1 MKGRKGKANGGEMDS
16 PKSGTKEYEQDLKS
30 KNMRYTY
37 QSKVNDEA
45 EERKSG
51 GRAKKKHV
59 GKAHGMHA
67 MHHDGRKHVGKV
79 HGMHAMHHAGRKAR
93 NSGGRAGSDKSPLSS
108 AHAGTAPKGH
118 KTLDID

>member
-16 PKSGTKEYEQDLKS
+16 PKTGTKEYEQDLKR
-30 KNMRYTY
+30 KNLRYTY
-37 QSKVNDEA
+37 QSNVNDEA

-59 GKAHGMHA
+59 GKVQGDSKA
-67 MHHDGRKHVGKV
+67 
-79 HGMHAMHHAGRKAR
+79 HAGRKAR
-93 NSGGRAGSDKSPLSS
+93 KSGGRTSSDASPLSS
-108 AHAGTAPKGH
+108 AHAGTPPKGH

>member
-16 PKSGTKEYEQDLKS
+16 PKEGTKEYEQDLKS

-59 GKAHGMHA
+59 GK
-67 MHHDGRKHVGKV
+67 V
-79 HGMHAMHHAGRKAR
+79 HGMHAMHHAGRKPR
-93 NSGGRAGSDKSPLSS
+93 RSGGRTSSDASPLSS
-108 AHAGTAPKGH
+108 AHAGTPPKGH
-118 KTLDID
+118 KALDID

>member
-16 PKSGTKEYEQDLKS
+16 PKSGTKEYEQDLKR
-30 KNMRYTY
+30 KNLRYTY
-37 QSKVNDEA
+37 QSNVNDEA

-51 GRAKKKHV
+51 GRAKN
-59 GKAHGMHA
+59 A
-67 MHHDGRKHVGKV
+67 
-79 HGMHAMHHAGRKAR
+79 HAGRKAR
-93 NSGGRAGSDKSPLSS
+93 KAGGRAGSDKSPLSS

>member
-51 GRAKKKHV
+51 GRAKK
-59 GKAHGMHA
+59 A
-67 MHHDGRKHVGKV
+67 
-79 HGMHAMHHAGRKAR
+79 HAGRKAR
-93 NSGGRAGSDKSPLSS
+93 YTGGRAGSDKSPLSS
-108 AHAGTAPKGH
+108 AHAGMSPKGH
-118 KTLDID
+118 KTTDID

>member
-16 PKSGTKEYEQDLKS
+16 PKEGTKEYEQDLKS

-45 EERKSG
+45 EERRSG

-59 GKAHGMHA
+59 GK
-67 MHHDGRKHVGKV
+67 V
-79 HGMHAMHHAGRKAR
+79 HGDSKHHAGRKAR
-93 NSGGRAGSDKSPLSS
+93 YTGGRAGSDKSPLSS
-108 AHAGTAPKGH
+108 AHAGTSPKGH
-118 KTLDID
+118 KTKDID

>member
-16 PKSGTKEYEQDLKS
+16 PKSGTKEYEQDLKT

-45 EERKSG
+45 EERKLG
-51 GRAKKKHV
+51 GRAKKKNV
-59 GKAHGMHA
+59 GM
-67 MHHDGRKHVGKV
+67 VQGKS
-79 HGMHAMHHAGRKAR
+79 ANHAGRKAR
-93 NSGGRAGSDKSPLSS
+93 QTGGRAGSDKSPLSS
-108 AHAGTAPKGH
+108 AHAGTSPKGH

>member
-59 GKAHGMHA
+59 GK
-67 MHHDGRKHVGKV
+67 V
-79 HGMHAMHHAGRKAR
+79 HGDAKANAGRKAR
-93 NSGGRAGSDKSPLSS
+93 KSGGRTSSDASPLSS
-108 AHAGTAPKGH
+108 AHAGTPPKGH

>member
-1 MKGRKGKANGGEMDS
+1 MKGRKHKANGGEMDS
-16 PKSGTKEYEQDLKS
+16 PKEGTKEYEQDLKS

-59 GKAHGMHA
+59 GK
-67 MHHDGRKHVGKV
+67 V
-79 HGMHAMHHAGRKAR
+79 HGDSKHHAGRKAR
-93 NSGGRAGSDKSPLSS
+93 KSGGRTSSDKSPLSS
-108 AHAGTAPKGH
+108 AHAGTPPKGH

>member
-16 PKSGTKEYEQDLKS
+16 PKSGTKEYEQDLKR

-37 QSKVNDEA
+37 QSNVNDAA

-51 GRAKKKHV
+51 GRAKK
-59 GKAHGMHA
+59 A
-67 MHHDGRKHVGKV
+67 
-79 HGMHAMHHAGRKAR
+79 HAGRKAR
-93 NSGGRAGSDKSPLSS
+93 KAGGRAGSDKSPLSS

>member
-1 MKGRKGKANGGEMDS
+1 MKGRKHKDHEGRKHKAHGGEMDS
-16 PKSGTKEYEQDLKS
+16 PKEGTKEYEQDLKS

-37 QSKVNDEA
+37 QSKVDDEA

-59 GKAHGMHA
+59 GK
-67 MHHDGRKHVGKV
+67 V
-79 HGMHAMHHAGRKAR
+79 HGHSKHHAGRKAR
-93 NSGGRAGSDKSPLSS
+93 NTGGRTSSDKSPLSS
-108 AHAGTAPKGH
+108 AHAGTPPKGH

>member
-59 GKAHGMHA
+59 GK
-67 MHHDGRKHVGKV
+67 V
-79 HGMHAMHHAGRKAR
+79 HGDSKAHAGRKAR
-93 NSGGRAGSDKSPLSS
+93 KSGGRAGSDKSPLSS